1 MSRFEGLTT
10 WALIACALFIQTAMA
25 VPVELEVATG
35 SPVILA
41 AQKQTVYLRVG
52 LTGQD
57 GARQRR
63 RAPVNLAIV
72 LDRSGSMSGGKLDR
86 AKEAAIHA
94 IGRLRDDDIVAVVA
108 YDTNVEVIVPATKA
122 SEREAIYQA
131 ILRLQPGASTA
142 LFAGVSKG
150 AQEIRKFMGQI
161 RVKANT
167 DNGDVLEFA
176 TSPYVNRIIL
186 LSDGLANEGPSTP
199 GALGELGLSLGR
211 EGISVTTLG
220 LGEDYNEDL
229 MTALAQKSDGNHTFI
244 RTAADIESAFDRELG
259 DVLSVVAKEV
269 RIKIEFSDGV
279 RPVRLLGRNA
289 EFAGQVV
296 TTSLNQVYDGQ
307 MKYVL
312 VEAELPALSVAE
324 SFPVASVDIAYVD
337 TAGVA
342 NMAHKTA
349 LVEVTDR
356 PELVRRKINKSVM
369 VSVAQQVGADN
380 NRIAME
386 LRDQGRLE
394 ESKRVLTENVTY
406 LEKNAADLDSAAL
419 RDDAKKNGSIVVQWT
434 DEGTWRTVRKEMRE
448 YQHNTANQQNNYVGV
463 EKTR

>member
-1 MSRFEGLTT
+1 MV
-10 WALIACALFIQTAMA
+10 C
-25 VPVELEVATG
+25 
-35 SPVILA
+35 
-41 AQKQTVYLRVG
+41 
-52 LTGQD
+52 
-57 GARQRR
+57 
-63 RAPVNLAIV
+63 
-72 LDRSGSMSGGKLDR
+72 LDHFWCPDR
-86 AKEAAIHA
+86 
-94 IGRLRDDDIVAVVA
+94 IG
-108 YDTNVEVIVPATKA
+108 
-122 SEREAIYQA
+122 
-131 ILRLQPGASTA
+131 
-142 LFAGVSKG
+142 
-150 AQEIRKFMGQI
+150 
-161 RVKANT
+161 
-167 DNGDVLEFA
+167 
-176 TSPYVNRIIL
+176 
-186 LSDGLANEGPSTP
+186 
-199 GALGELGLSLGR
+199 
-211 EGISVTTLG
+211 
-220 LGEDYNEDL
+220 
-229 MTALAQKSDGNHTFI
+229 DGNHTFI

>member
-199 GALGELGLSLGR
+199 GALGELGLSLG
-211 EGISVTTLG
+211 
-220 LGEDYNEDL
+220 
-229 MTALAQKSDGNHTFI
+229 
-244 RTAADIESAFDRELG
+244 
-259 DVLSVVAKEV
+259 
-269 RIKIEFSDGV
+269 
-279 RPVRLLGRNA
+279 
-289 EFAGQVV
+289 
-296 TTSLNQVYDGQ
+296 
-307 MKYVL
+307 
-312 VEAELPALSVAE
+312 
-324 SFPVASVDIAYVD
+324 
-337 TAGVA
+337 
-342 NMAHKTA
+342 
-349 LVEVTDR
+349 
-356 PELVRRKINKSVM
+356 
-369 VSVAQQVGADN
+369 
-380 NRIAME
+380 
-386 LRDQGRLE
+386 
-394 ESKRVLTENVTY
+394 
-406 LEKNAADLDSAAL
+406 
-419 RDDAKKNGSIVVQWT
+419 
-434 DEGTWRTVRKEMRE
+434 
-448 YQHNTANQQNNYVGV
+448 
-463 EKTR
+463 